1 MICKVLKAENINA
14 FLCVCHDGVECA
26 SNLIELYV
34 QLIFVLF
41 FPVLEFG
48 SGLSLFS

>member
-26 SNLIELYV
+26 SKLIELYV